1 MATPSKPLL
10 FLLLVCQTILLKI
23 SLSACR
29 SRFQILTAIL
39 SLGQEASSAL
49 LRFLSRSNNG
59 GRSIVQRT
67 TMLMICCGRETRV
80 LHRASDNAGVRGV
93 RWGLCESPIQGLQVV
108 VFCLFSHVSE
118 NFQSV
123 RAPSFFELDRS
134 TNDLQAIYKRPCS
147 QRRSIVDH
155 I

>member
-1 MATPSKPLL
+1 MAIPSKPLL
-10 FLLLVCQTILLKI
+10 LPLLVCRTI

-39 SLGQEASSAL
+39 SPGQEASSAHL
-49 LRFLSRSNNG
+49 HFLSPSNNG

-67 TMLMICCGRETRV
+67 MMVMICCGREARESHRTR
-80 LHRASDNAGVRGV
+80 DEGGVCRV

-108 VFCLFSHVSE
+108 LFCLFSHVSE

-123 RAPSFFELDRS
+123 RAPSFFELDLS
-134 TNDLQAIYKRPCS
+134 TSDLNAIYILSC
-147 QRRSIVDH
+147 
-155 I
+155 

>member
-1 MATPSKPLL
+1 MTLSKRRFVMAIPSKPLL
-10 FLLLVCQTILLKI
+10 FPLLVRRTILLTI
-23 SLSACR
+23 ILSACR
-29 SRFQILTAIL
+29 SRFQIATVIL
-39 SLGQEASSAL
+39 SLGQEVSSAL

-67 TMLMICCGRETRV
+67 TMPMICCGRETRQ
-80 LHRASDNAGVRGV
+80 LHRASDDAGMHRV

-123 RAPSFFELDRS
+123 RAPSFFELDLS
-134 TNDLQAIYKRPCS
+134 TNDLQTIYK
-147 QRRSIVDH
+147 
-155 I
+155 